1 MKTYKI
7 IAIYIL
13 LTLILIFS
21 LIFPLLFS
29 KLKDKQLLG
38 KVSLQQYDAIKSINY
53 AQDEATNYTMIDK
66 LKLLYGVRIKSDNIV
81 VIQNTQLSSA
91 EQERIKTTY
100 NTELLKL
107 SAINLLPDLDIDMNN
122 PTEISTFTY
131 SSTLGPDLAANFYIV
146 KLNSTAYTITFTMD
160 AETNKIYAFDI
171 NSNVGPLTI
180 DFYNADSLWQ
190 NYIGLSLWCD
200 SQNKDNDEM
209 TDNNHI
215 DNETESTLMSV
226 PISESNF
233 NDQLGTSSPNEESD
247 LLNATAS
254 DYTDGKQI
262 VSFSFYVGDN
272 CKKFSIR
279 CSFS

>member
-21 LIFPLLFS
+21 LIFPLLLS

-38 KVSLQQYDAIKSINY
+38 KVFLQQYDAIKNINY
-53 AQDEATNYTMIDK
+53 AQDKATNYTMIDK

-91 EQERIKTTY
+91 EQEKIKTAY
-100 NTELLKL
+100 STELLQL
-107 SAINLLPDLDIDMNN
+107 SAIHLLPDLDIDINN

-131 SSTLGPDLAANFYIV
+131 SSTLVPDLAANFYIV
-146 KLNSTAYTITFTMD
+146 KLNSAEYTITFTMD
-160 AETNKIYAFDI
+160 AETNKIYALDI
-171 NSNVGPLTI
+171 NSTVEPLTI

-190 NYIGLSLWCD
+190 DYIGLSLWYD
-200 SQNKDNDEM
+200 SQNMDNDGM
-209 TDNNHI
+209 TEDNHI
-215 DNETESTLMSV
+215 DNETQSTLMSV
-226 PISESNF
+226 PISEANS
-233 NDQLGTSSPNEESD
+233 NDQLGTSSPTEESD

-254 DYTDGKQI
+254 DYTDGNQM
-262 VSFSFYVGDN
+262 VSFSFYVGDD

-279 CSFS
+279 CSFR